1 MKFTN
6 TDNVKQQSFFK
17 IFHLLY
23 SQMNNQMKTKNMA
36 VYNHVREQ
44 VGDIIAPIQI
54 AIYQEI
60 DK

>member
-1 MKFTN
+1 
-6 TDNVKQQSFFK
+6 
-17 IFHLLY
+17 
-23 SQMNNQMKTKNMA
+23 MNIQIKTKVD

-54 AIYQEI
+54 AIYQDI

>member
-6 TDNVKQQSFFK
+6 TDNVEQQKFFN
-17 IFHLLY
+17 IFHLVY
-23 SQMNNQMKTKNMA
+23 SQMNIQIKTKVD

-54 AIYQEI
+54 AIYQDI
-60 DK
+60 GK

>member
-6 TDNVKQQSFFK
+6 TDNVEQQSFFK

-23 SQMNNQMKTKNMA
+23 SQTLNQMKTKKMV
-36 VYNHVREQ
+36 VYKNVREQ
-44 VGDIIAPIQI
+44 VGDIIAPIQE
-54 AIYQEI
+54 AIYQDI

>member
-6 TDNVKQQSFFK
+6 TDNVEQQKFFK
-17 IFHLLY
+17 IFYLVY
-23 SQMNNQMKTKNMA
+23 SQMKTKNMA

>member
-6 TDNVKQQSFFK
+6 TDNVEQQKFFN
-17 IFHLLY
+17 IFHLVY
-23 SQMNNQMKTKNMA
+23 SQMNIQIKTKKMD
-36 VYNHVREQ
+36 VYKNVREQ

-54 AIYQEI
+54 AIYQEV

>member
-6 TDNVKQQSFFK
+6 TDNVEQQKFFK
-17 IFHLLY
+17 IFYLVY
-23 SQMNNQMKTKNMA
+23 SQMKTKNMA

-44 VGDIIAPIQI
+44 VGDIIAPIEI
-54 AIYQEI
+54 AIYQDI

>member
-6 TDNVKQQSFFK
+6 TYNVEQQSFFK

-23 SQMNNQMKTKNMA
+23 SQMKTKNMD
-36 VYNHVREQ
+36 VYFHVREQ
-44 VGDIIAPIQI
+44 VGDIIAPIQE
-54 AIYQEI
+54 AIYQDI

>member
-6 TDNVKQQSFFK
+6 TDNVEQQSFFK

-23 SQMNNQMKTKNMA
+23 SQMNNQMKTKKMD
-36 VYNHVREQ
+36 VYKNVREQ
-44 VGDIIAPIQI
+44 VGDIIAPIQE
-54 AIYQEI
+54 AIYQDI